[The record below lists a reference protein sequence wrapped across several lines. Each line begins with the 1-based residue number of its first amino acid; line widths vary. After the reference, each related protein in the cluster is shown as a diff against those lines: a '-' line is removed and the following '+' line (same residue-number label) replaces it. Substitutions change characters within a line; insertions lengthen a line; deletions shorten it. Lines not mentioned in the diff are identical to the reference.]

1 MDKGT
6 AAENRSDALRLRC
19 HFSIIFESL
28 WQFWLVII
36 LILLNQI
43 DDIISFIRDIG
54 QEGVM
59 EFLRT
64 GGFWGIG
71 AVLLITLLVLGI
83 QFFRWRKT
91 FIILEDNLI
100 IIERNT
106 LKKYKNTIAIEN
118 ISAVN
123 MERNLFERI
132 VGTYRIKL
140 DTNSMTTAAKT
151 DVSIVLREDIAIYF
165 RKTVLERMN
174 RLKGNQVSLSE
185 ERQPDRL
192 MSEPDV
198 GRTVLHCS
206 TADMIKNSFY
216 TLPMASLLVVI
227 CGIAGACWFSLTFG
241 FDSFIR
247 EAMGGFIAILLM
259 VLGSLYNLVKKFLIY
274 YDFTVYRDGKDL
286 HVRCGLIK
294 LRSYTIPVDK
304 ITALTIEQP
313 LMSRIFG
320 KYNAKVVTVGIGDEE
335 GESSNITMSLSKEQM
350 TFWLSELVPE
360 YMWGDMMAVE
370 KEERCGARVRAF
382 KSVKWHIMVILAV
395 WAMVTFAEWSYII
408 SLGLPIAFDL
418 LIVMLYVLS
427 HKNAGYMIRNEGMV
441 VCSGYLAKHYSIFK
455 YDRMQIV
462 KITHHPIAKKDGCGS
477 GTVMLL
483 NSVAEIPYIKEKSA
497 IEISDKMI
505 GGTK

>member
-1 MDKGT
+1 
-6 AAENRSDALRLRC
+6 
-19 HFSIIFESL
+19 
-28 WQFWLVII
+28 
-36 LILLNQI
+36 
-43 DDIISFIRDIG
+43 
-54 QEGVM
+54 M

-198 GRTVLHCS
+198 GRTVY
-206 TADMIKNSFY
+206 TA
-216 TLPMASLLVVI
+216 
-227 CGIAGACWFSLTFG
+227 
-241 FDSFIR
+241 
-247 EAMGGFIAILLM
+247 
-259 VLGSLYNLVKKFLIY
+259 VL
-274 YDFTVYRDGKDL
+274 
-286 HVRCGLIK
+286 
-294 LRSYTIPVDK
+294 
-304 ITALTIEQP
+304 
-313 LMSRIFG
+313 RI
-320 KYNAKVVTVGIGDEE
+320 
-335 GESSNITMSLSKEQM
+335 
-350 TFWLSELVPE
+350 
-360 YMWGDMMAVE
+360 
-370 KEERCGARVRAF
+370 
-382 KSVKWHIMVILAV
+382 
-395 WAMVTFAEWSYII
+395 
-408 SLGLPIAFDL
+408 
-418 LIVMLYVLS
+418 
-427 HKNAGYMIRNEGMV
+427 
-441 VCSGYLAKHYSIFK
+441 
-455 YDRMQIV
+455 
-462 KITHHPIAKKDGCGS
+462 
-477 GTVMLL
+477 
-483 NSVAEIPYIKEKSA
+483 
-497 IEISDKMI
+497 
-505 GGTK
+505 